1 MIKLVKKTVKIFV
14 VANVIGYTT
23 YKLRL
28 DEKLIRA
35 IEPGF
40 KELVAALKD
49 KKVTE

>member
-1 MIKLVKKTVKIFV
+1 MIKLFKKTVKIFV
-14 VANVIGYTT
+14 IANAIGYTT

-40 KELVAALKD
+40 KELVASLKP
-49 KKVTE
+49 KTEK